1 MNSPNDEEL
10 NKINRLRQKLY
21 ARSLTDNASKLN
33 MLHKHNL
40 DVPSSWE
47 DKSDSIKES
56 SPDKSSSP
64 NKKETVADF
73 LNNKFDNIH
82 TDTDS
87 FSEARANRIENR
99 MEQTRGV
106 LKIAEAELMGSNNQ
120 LYPNLKKGLNSIES
134 SFQSD
139 YHPDIKTVKIGE
151 TADMQGK
158 DIKKKKNKNNITFSF
173 VVFMFI
179 FFFFV
184 GAGFYAYINL
194 IKGVNTVSTSKIDI
208 KITGPSSVKSGEVS
222 DFIIDITNNNSTDL
236 VLSDLMV
243 QYPDGSKSPI
253 DRAIDLNNERI
264 SIGTIRSGETIRQKN
279 SVVFFGEQ
287 NAKKNV
293 KYSYEFN
300 IVDSSTIFKKEK
312 DIGVF
317 IAGSPI
323 NVVINNIK
331 EINNNQELTFDIEIN
346 SNTEEVLKNI
356 QLKVEYPFGYKLLE
370 SNPKP
375 VADNNTWSFDSID
388 ALSTTSIR
396 IKGKFTG
403 EINVDKNFRFILGVE
418 DNKTKEMLTVL
429 STQDTLV
436 AIRKP
441 FVATRLLIDGDGMD
455 VKSVTYDQNL
465 KSDLIITNNL
475 KEIIT
480 DVVVEVSVAGVLIDR
495 MSVKSSDGFYDSNRD
510 IILWDKS
517 LNAGLTSIPPGESR
531 ELSFNIA
538 TIKSDDNLIKSLRRA
553 VSDITINIKAG
564 RMGTDRVTEN
574 VNASTKKQL
583 RLKTDA
589 FFNSNMGYSSGV
601 FSPEVN
607 KEVIYKYTGNI
618 SNTANTLKDVVFNAK
633 LPPNAIWKNSYV
645 SNVTINP
652 ASVRYNKSTRE
663 ISINLSDIEAGAGID
678 KVLREFSFLI
688 GFIPTLTQTGQYPIV
703 IMNPTITATDS
714 FTGERIQIKNE
725 SLNTSVT
732 IGDKTDVSGM
742 VK

>member
-253 DRAIDLNNERI
+253 DRAIDLYNVRL

-279 SVVFFGEQ
+279 SVVFFGEL

>member
-1 MNSPNDEEL
+1 
-10 NKINRLRQKLY
+10 
-21 ARSLTDNASKLN
+21 
-33 MLHKHNL
+33 
-40 DVPSSWE
+40 
-47 DKSDSIKES
+47 
-56 SPDKSSSP
+56 
-64 NKKETVADF
+64 
-73 LNNKFDNIH
+73 
-82 TDTDS
+82 
-87 FSEARANRIENR
+87 
-99 MEQTRGV
+99 MEQTKGV
-106 LKIAEAELMGSNNQ
+106 LKISEAELMGSNNQ